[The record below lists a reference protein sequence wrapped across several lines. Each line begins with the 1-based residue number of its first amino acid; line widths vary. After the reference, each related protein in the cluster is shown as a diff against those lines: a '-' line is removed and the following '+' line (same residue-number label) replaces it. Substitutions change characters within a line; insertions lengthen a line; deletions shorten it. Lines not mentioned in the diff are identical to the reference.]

1 MRRAAGV
8 ALPAFARAPVGPFAE
23 AAVDFR
29 KLGNVLMVAGAV
41 VLVGALIW
49 WFSFYSS
56 VVREIG
62 KATGGRGDGSV
73 LDVLSCLY
81 SSSGICTLVSAVTTI
96 AGKTAYEPMVF
107 WFGLAGLIL
116 GALIRFTA
124 KPSGAA

>member
-1 MRRAAGV
+1 LRQER
-8 ALPAFARAPVGPFAE
+8 PIAE

-29 KLGNVLMVAGAV
+29 KLGIVLMLAGVA
-41 VLVGALIW
+41 VLIAACLW

-62 KATGGRGDGSV
+62 QATGRQGSV
-73 LDVLSCLY
+73 FDVVACLY
-81 SSSGICTLVSAVTTI
+81 STSGICGLVASVAVL
-96 AGKTAYEPMVF
+96 AGKTAYEPLLF

-116 GALIRFTA
+116 GVLIRFTA